1 MIEEI
6 KDISDLLIGS
16 DSFKNFLNS
25 LVVKINNFEREIK
38 DIKEEYC
45 KELNKK
51 DEFLENQKKEIKVK
65 INNFVEE
72 FPKYIKK
79 EDFHQEMENED
90 IVNKLIEKFKDI
102 FTKKNDEI
110 KTIKKN
116 LEEANTEIEKRETI
130 INNLEK
136 EIEDLN
142 KNYEL
147 KKEEL
152 NKKDKFLENQKK
164 EIKVK
169 INNFVEEF
177 QEYKEDFYQE
187 MKNEDIVNKLIEKFK
202 DIFTKKNDEIKTI
215 KKNLE
220 EANTEI
226 EKRETIINNLEKEIK
241 DLSEEYR
248 ELKKSNI
255 ELKDDKKEKE
265 KKLKKLMEKCEE
277 FKDERDSM
285 GDLLI
290 ARKLYNNYLE
300 MDTRVK
306 TKFEDILIQKD
317 FESFVSSGY
326 SISTIDNIWDIIKIE
341 YKNISSED
349 LEKLKEIFKFFIIQI
364 NKRFKEEKY
373 GLIEVNLGE
382 EFDAVTQVDLNQNSR
397 GKIVEFVFYGYGFLK
412 DKDNSNNED
421 IIDKII
427 KNPLVLT
434 K

>member
-136 EIEDLN
+136 EIEDL
-142 KNYEL
+142 
-147 KKEEL
+147 
-152 NKKDKFLENQKK
+152 
-164 EIKVK
+164 
-169 INNFVEEF
+169 
-177 QEYKEDFYQE
+177 
-187 MKNEDIVNKLIEKFK
+187 
-202 DIFTKKNDEIKTI
+202 
-215 KKNLE
+215 
-220 EANTEI
+220 
-226 EKRETIINNLEKEIK
+226 
-241 DLSEEYR
+241 SEEYR

-341 YKNISSED
+341 YKNISKED
-349 LEKLKEIFKFFIIQI
+349 LEELKEIFKFFIKQI
-364 NKRFKEEKY
+364 NKRFKEPKY
-373 GLIEVNLGE
+373 SLIEVDLGE
-382 EFDAVTQVDLNQNSR
+382 EFDAVTQVDLSQNSR

-412 DKDNSNNED
+412 DKDNSNSED

>member
-16 DSFKNFLNS
+16 DSLKNFLNS

-38 DIKEEYC
+38 DIKEGYC

-51 DEFLENQKKEIKVK
+51 DE
-65 INNFVEE
+65 
-72 FPKYIKK
+72 
-79 EDFHQEMENED
+79 
-90 IVNKLIEKFKDI
+90 
-102 FTKKNDEI
+102 
-110 KTIKKN
+110 
-116 LEEANTEIEKRETI
+116 
-130 INNLEK
+130 
-136 EIEDLN
+136 
-142 KNYEL
+142 
-147 KKEEL
+147 
-152 NKKDKFLENQKK
+152 FLENQKK

-202 DIFTKKNDEIKTI
+202 DIFAKKNNEIKTI

-220 EANTEI
+220 KANTEI
-226 EKRETIINNLEKEIK
+226 EKRETIINNLKKEIEDLNKNYELKKEELNKKDEFLENQKKEIK
-241 DLSEEYR
+241 VKINNFVEEFQEYK
-248 ELKKSNI
+248 EDFYQEMKNEDIVNKLIEKFKDIFAKKNNEI
-255 ELKDDKKEKE
+255 KTIKKNLEKANTEIE

-285 GDLLI
+285 GDLLE
-290 ARKLYNNYLE
+290 ARKIYDSYLE
-300 MDTRVK
+300 MDARIK
-306 TKFEDILIQKD
+306 SKLEDILMQKN
-317 FESFVSSGY
+317 FESFISSGY
-326 SISTIDNIWDIIKIE
+326 STSTIDNIWDIIKIE
-341 YKNISSED
+341 YKNILSED

-373 GLIEVNLGE
+373 GLIEANLGE
-382 EFDAVTQVDLNQNSR
+382 EFDAVTQVDLSQNSR

-412 DKDNSNNED
+412 DKKDLNIED
-421 IIDKII
+421 RIDKII

-434 K
+434 R

>member
-16 DSFKNFLNS
+16 DSLKNFLNS

-45 KELNKK
+45 N
-51 DEFLENQKKEIKVK
+51 
-65 INNFVEE
+65 
-72 FPKYIKK
+72 
-79 EDFHQEMENED
+79 
-90 IVNKLIEKFKDI
+90 
-102 FTKKNDEI
+102 
-110 KTIKKN
+110 
-116 LEEANTEIEKRETI
+116 
-130 INNLEK
+130 
-136 EIEDLN
+136 
-142 KNYEL
+142 
-147 KKEEL
+147 EL

-177 QEYKEDFYQE
+177 QEYREDFYQE

-220 EANTEI
+220 KANTEI
-226 EKRETIINNLEKEIK
+226 EERETIINNLKKEIEN
-241 DLSEEYR
+241 LSEEYR
-248 ELKKSNI
+248 KLKKSNI
-255 ELKDDKKEKE
+255 ELMDDKKEKE

-285 GDLLI
+285 GDLLE
-290 ARKLYNNYLE
+290 ARKIYDSYLE
-300 MDTRVK
+300 MDARIK
-306 TKFEDILIQKD
+306 SKLEDILMQKD
-317 FESFVSSGY
+317 FESFISSGY
-326 SISTIDNIWDIIKIE
+326 STSTIDNIWDIIKIE

-373 GLIEVNLGE
+373 GLIEANLGE
-382 EFDAVTQVDLNQNSR
+382 EFDAVTQVDLSQNSR

-412 DKDNSNNED
+412 DKKDLNIED
-421 IIDKII
+421 RIDKII

-434 K
+434 R

>member
-51 DEFLENQKKEIKVK
+51 DE
-65 INNFVEE
+65 
-72 FPKYIKK
+72 
-79 EDFHQEMENED
+79 
-90 IVNKLIEKFKDI
+90 
-102 FTKKNDEI
+102 
-110 KTIKKN
+110 
-116 LEEANTEIEKRETI
+116 
-130 INNLEK
+130 
-136 EIEDLN
+136 
-142 KNYEL
+142 
-147 KKEEL
+147 
-152 NKKDKFLENQKK
+152 FLENQKK

-364 NKRFKEEKY
+364 NKRFKE
-373 GLIEVNLGE
+373 
-382 EFDAVTQVDLNQNSR
+382 
-397 GKIVEFVFYGYGFLK
+397 
-412 DKDNSNNED
+412 
-421 IIDKII
+421 
-427 KNPLVLT
+427 
-434 K
+434 

>member
-51 DEFLENQKKEIKVK
+51 NEFLENQKKEIKVK

-72 FPKYIKK
+72 FPEYIKK

-136 EIEDLN
+136 EI
-142 KNYEL
+142 
-147 KKEEL
+147 
-152 NKKDKFLENQKK
+152 
-164 EIKVK
+164 
-169 INNFVEEF
+169 
-177 QEYKEDFYQE
+177 
-187 MKNEDIVNKLIEKFK
+187 
-202 DIFTKKNDEIKTI
+202 
-215 KKNLE
+215 
-220 EANTEI
+220 
-226 EKRETIINNLEKEIK
+226 K

-248 ELKKSNI
+248 KLKKLNI
-255 ELKDDKKEKE
+255 ELMDNKKEKE

-341 YKNISSED
+341 YKNISKED
-349 LEKLKEIFKFFIIQI
+349 LEELKEIFKFFIKQI
-364 NKRFKEEKY
+364 NKRFKEPKY
-373 GLIEVNLGE
+373 SLIEVDLGE
-382 EFDAVTQVDLNQNSR
+382 EFDAVTQVDLSQNSR

-412 DKDNSNNED
+412 DKDNSNSED

>member
-72 FPKYIKK
+72 FPEYIKK

-136 EIEDLN
+136 EI
-142 KNYEL
+142 
-147 KKEEL
+147 
-152 NKKDKFLENQKK
+152 
-164 EIKVK
+164 
-169 INNFVEEF
+169 
-177 QEYKEDFYQE
+177 
-187 MKNEDIVNKLIEKFK
+187 
-202 DIFTKKNDEIKTI
+202 
-215 KKNLE
+215 
-220 EANTEI
+220 
-226 EKRETIINNLEKEIK
+226 K

-248 ELKKSNI
+248 KLKKLNI
-255 ELKDDKKEKE
+255 ELMDNKKEKE

-341 YKNISSED
+341 YKNISKED
-349 LEKLKEIFKFFIIQI
+349 LEELKEIFKFFIKQI
-364 NKRFKEEKY
+364 NKRFKEPKY
-373 GLIEVNLGE
+373 SLIEVDLGE
-382 EFDAVTQVDLNQNSR
+382 EFDAVTQVDLSQNSR

-412 DKDNSNNED
+412 DKDNSNSED